1 MSCKDFKK
9 LKKSHTDVKDNN
21 GETGRGRKTCKF
33 YKEMDA
39 ILGHRT
45 ASAPTVL
52 LDMRASISDDTI
64 PDSQQSAEGE
74 AQGKCA

>member
-1 MSCKDFKK
+1 M
-9 LKKSHTDVKDNN
+9 LKTIMEKQGGVEKQ
-21 GETGRGRKTCKF
+21 KF

-39 ILGHRT
+39 ILGHRP

-52 LDMRASISDDTI
+52 LDTGASISDDTI
-64 PDSQQSAEGE
+64 PDSQQSAGGEE